1 MRLLGTFTKAPKYGN
16 RKVTLGDGEV
26 FDSVAE
32 ARRWGELLLLQ
43 RGGAIRDLRRQ
54 VRFELVPAQRDPA
67 GRAVRAVSYV
77 ADFVYEARLMHQT
90 RQWET
95 VVEDVKGVR
104 TAEYKLKAKLML
116 WRHGIVVKE
125 VS

>member
-1 MRLLGTFTKAPKYGN
+1 MRLGTFTPRAKYGN
-16 RKVTLGDGEV
+16 RKVTLGNGEV
-26 FDSVAE
+26 FDSLAE

-43 RGGAIRDLRRQ
+43 RGGAIRHLQRQ
-54 VRFELVPAQRDPA
+54 VRFELVPAQRDPE

-77 ADFVYEARLMHQT
+77 ADFVYDARLMHQKE
-90 RQWET
+90 QWAR

-116 WRHGIVVKE
+116 WRHGIVVRE

>member
-1 MRLLGTFTKAPKYGN
+1 MRLGTFTPRAKYGN

-26 FDSVAE
+26 FDSLAE
-32 ARRWGELLLLQ
+32 ARRWGELQLLQ

-67 GRAVRAVSYV
+67 GRAVRAVVYV
-77 ADFVYEARLMHQT
+77 ADFVYEEHAAGHMLRWD
-90 RQWET
+90 R

-116 WRHGIVVKE
+116 WRHGIVVRE